1 MPTLLLALDI
11 MKEKDRYAVFLG
23 IFIVLGAIAQ
33 RYSLM
38 LPQFWDITITA
49 LTSFYLGY
57 LIKKSM
63 AK

>member
-1 MPTLLLALDI
+1 M
-11 MKEKDRYAVFLG
+11 MKERDKYAVFLG
-23 IFIVLGAIAQ
+23 LFIVLGAIAQ

-38 LPQFWDITITA
+38 LPQFWDVTITV

-57 LIKKSM
+57 LIKKTM

>member
-1 MPTLLLALDI
+1 MI
-11 MKEKDRYAVFLG
+11 KERDKYAIFLG

-38 LPQFWDITITA
+38 LPQFWDVTITA

-57 LIKKSM
+57 LIKKSI